1 MKRFVLARP
10 AERDLDAIKTYLNER
25 AGPEIARRVMR
36 DIRSALDLVASRPGI
51 GHSREDLTTRPLR
64 FWPVYSYLIVYDPAA
79 IPVQVI
85 RVLHGKR
92 DIEVIMN

>member
-36 DIRSALDLVASRPGI
+36 DIKAP
-51 GHSREDLTTRPLR
+51 
-64 FWPVYSYLIVYDPAA
+64 
-79 IPVQVI
+79 
-85 RVLHGKR
+85 
-92 DIEVIMN
+92 